1 MDNSDVIERT
11 APELIEPYR
20 SDIARSLASKV
31 HAALVLDQAGRH
43 TTGKLRVPENRGL
56 RLAGYGINGGLR
68 GMSDLETPEADMM
81 RDHSS
86 VDAAPATLRA
96 EESQPGLDP
105 DNPGAAPDI
114 MLGHQRLAGLGRPVS
129 DPVWDD
135 AERVF
140 ADCCRLMGRLRE
152 QTARG
157 LSLIATLY
165 LRERHRW
172 ADFLAERG
180 VVVPRYGPRPS
191 SQFHA
196 VCRHFLRVGAGGDRT
211 GYAGKLAAVLDE
223 WHRATETI
231 SPEQLPAWIEA
242 CGGIEHIYQASR
254 FAATAPSQS
263 GVRNAPA
270 AADVYEDDNSNQKQG
285 LWNGG
290 PGTPLSPAT
299 VNSQRQP
306 EPRYYAIDEDE
317 TTQHWYT
324 PPYIF
329 DALECEFDLDPAS
342 PGRSV
347 VPWIPARQHY
357 TSGGLE
363 RPWRGFVWLN
373 PPYGRHILM
382 PWLEKF
388 VQHGNGIALVPER
401 TSTGWWQEA
410 ASRSDLLLFVK
421 QRIPFISSTRD
432 DTTACAIGSTLIAI
446 GERGTRGL
454 ITASRNELGL
464 LLKPYKGQ

>member
-1 MDNSDVIERT
+1 
-11 APELIEPYR
+11 
-20 SDIARSLASKV
+20 
-31 HAALVLDQAGRH
+31 
-43 TTGKLRVPENRGL
+43 
-56 RLAGYGINGGLR
+56 
-68 GMSDLETPEADMM
+68 MSDLETPEADMM

-86 VDAAPATLRA
+86 IDAAPATLRP

-105 DNPGAAPDI
+105 NNPGAAPDTRR
-114 MLGHQRLAGLGRPVS
+114 GHQRLAGLGRPVS

-140 ADCCRLMGRLRE
+140 ADCCRVMGRLRE

-263 GVRNAPA
+263 GARNAPA

-290 PGTPLSPAT
+290 PGTLLSPALI
-299 VNSQRQP
+299 NFQRQP

-329 DALECEFDLDPAS
+329 DALACEFDLDPAS
-342 PGRSV
+342 PGPSV

-357 TSGGLE
+357 TFGGLE

-401 TSTGWWQEA
+401 TSTRWWQEV
-410 ASRSDLLLFVK
+410 ASRSDLLLFLNQK
-421 QRIPFISSTRD
+421 IPFISSTRD

-464 LLKPYKGQ
+464 LLQPYKEQ